1 MHMASS
7 GAAAGA
13 RLPVAAPARR
23 WIIAAAKFGYF
34 AKATVYAVIGLLAL
48 LAAIH
53 NGKRTAGSREAFM
66 TIVSQPFGRILLGVL
81 TAGLAAYA
89 FWRLMQALLDTD
101 HHGSTVKG
109 IFVRL
114 GMAATGL

>member
-34 AKATVYAVIGLLAL
+34 AKAAVYAVIGLLAL
-48 LAAIH
+48 LAATH
-53 NGKRTAGSREAFM
+53 NGKRSAGSREAFM
-66 TIVSQPFGRILLGVL
+66 TIAARSRTSGLWPWPLAAVA
-81 TAGLAAYA
+81 AGLLAYAAY
-89 FWRLMQALLDTD
+89 LLLL
-101 HHGSTVKG
+101 VLYRRY
-109 IFVRL
+109 V
-114 GMAATGL
+114 